1 MEFETK
7 PIRRHFN
14 SLGLMYFFGTLLIFG
29 VQYAEVFLI
38 ERLPLTGIYDTDVW
52 LLISTVPMYLISMP
66 LMMLLIRRV
75 PAVSVEKHPMTFL
88 QWLTAFFMCY
98 AIMYLGNLVGLGLT
112 FVIGMVKGSPV
123 DNALVDIAT
132 DISPW
137 TALVIMVLCAPVFE
151 ELIFRKL
158 LIDRT
163 VKYGEKTAILF
174 SGIFFGL
181 FHGNLNQFIYAFVL
195 GVFLAFLYVKTGNLK
210 ITIALHMLINFMG
223 GAVSTWLMRLV
234 DLDEYIRLVGG
245 NNAEAMAAFLRDNML
260 GLFGYLCLLIF
271 LIGVTLAGL
280 TLLIVFLAKRR
291 FTFQKGS
298 VVIPRGKRFSAV
310 MVNAGMLIYSVFFT
324 AIILIQLFL

>member
-163 VKYGEKTAILF
+163 VKYGEKTAVLF

-181 FHGNLNQFIYAFVL
+181 FHGNLNQFAYAFGL
-195 GVFLAFLYVKTGNLK
+195 GIFWGFIYVKTGKIRYSICMHMAVNFLGSVASVFLLK
-210 ITIALHMLINFMG
+210 SAAYEELIEVSASGDMGALMGVVSEHLPGLMLFGLYGLAVLGFLITGIVCL
-223 GAVSTWLMRLV
+223 AVHLRKMKLKPAELPLPKGKLMS
-234 DLDEYIRLVGG
+234 
-245 NNAEAMAAFLRDNML
+245 AAFL
-260 GLFGYLCLLIF
+260 
-271 LIGVTLAGL
+271 
-280 TLLIVFLAKRR
+280 
-291 FTFQKGS
+291 
-298 VVIPRGKRFSAV
+298 
-310 MVNAGMLIYSVFFT
+310 NAGVALFSLFW
-324 AIILIQLFL
+324 IIQILLQLMG

>member
-1 MEFETK
+1 M
-7 PIRRHFN
+7 
-14 SLGLMYFFGTLLIFG
+14 
-29 VQYAEVFLI
+29 
-38 ERLPLTGIYDTDVW
+38 
-52 LLISTVPMYLISMP
+52 
-66 LMMLLIRRV
+66 
-75 PAVSVEKHPMTFL
+75 
-88 QWLTAFFMCY
+88 
-98 AIMYLGNLVGLGLT
+98 
-112 FVIGMVKGSPV
+112 
-123 DNALVDIAT
+123 
-132 DISPW
+132 
-137 TALVIMVLCAPVFE
+137 
-151 ELIFRKL
+151 
-158 LIDRT
+158 
-163 VKYGEKTAILF
+163 
-174 SGIFFGL
+174 FGL

>member
-75 PAVSVEKHPMTFL
+75 PAVSVEKHPITFL

-163 VKYGEKTAILF
+163 VKYGEKIAVLF

-181 FHGNLNQFIYAFVL
+181 FHGNLNQFAYAFIL
-195 GVFLAFLYVKTGNLK
+195 GVFWGFIYVKTGK
-210 ITIALHMLINFMG
+210 ILYTICMHMVVNFLGSVVSIFLIRSIAYEELMYASGSGDMEALMNV
-223 GAVSTWLMRLV
+223 VSTHLPGLMLFGLYGLTV
-234 DLDEYIRLVGG
+234 VGFVITG
-245 NNAEAMAAFLRDNML
+245 IVCLAVNYQKMKLLPAEIPVPKGKLFSAAFL
-260 GLFGYLCLLIF
+260 
-271 LIGVTLAGL
+271 
-280 TLLIVFLAKRR
+280 
-291 FTFQKGS
+291 
-298 VVIPRGKRFSAV
+298 
-310 MVNAGMLIYSVFFT
+310 NAGVILFAAFWIIQ
-324 AIILIQLFL
+324 IILQLLQ

>member
-1 MEFETK
+1 
-7 PIRRHFN
+7 
-14 SLGLMYFFGTLLIFG
+14 
-29 VQYAEVFLI
+29 
-38 ERLPLTGIYDTDVW
+38 
-52 LLISTVPMYLISMP
+52 MYLISMP

-163 VKYGEKTAILF
+163 VKYGEKTAVLF

-181 FHGNLNQFIYAFVL
+181 FHGNLNQFAYAFGL
-195 GVFLAFLYVKTGNLK
+195 GIFWGFIYVKTGKIRYSICMHMAVNFLGSVASVFLLK
-210 ITIALHMLINFMG
+210 SVAYEELIEVG
-223 GAVSTWLMRLV
+223 GADGCSLRASPGADAVRALRPCRARISDHRHRMSGRPFTENEVKTRRTSPAEREADV
-234 DLDEYIRLVGG
+234 RRIFECGGGPFFSVLDHSDPFT
-245 NNAEAMAAFLRDNML
+245 AH
-260 GLFGYLCLLIF
+260 
-271 LIGVTLAGL
+271 GV
-280 TLLIVFLAKRR
+280 
-291 FTFQKGS
+291 
-298 VVIPRGKRFSAV
+298 
-310 MVNAGMLIYSVFFT
+310 VFF
-324 AIILIQLFL
+324 Q

>member
-75 PAVSVEKHPMTFL
+75 PAVSVEKHPITFL

-163 VKYGEKTAILF
+163 VKYGEKTAVLF

-181 FHGNLNQFIYAFVL
+181 FHGNLNQFAYAFGL
-195 GVFLAFLYVKTGNLK
+195 GIFWGFIYVKTGKIRYSICMHMAVNFLGSVASVFLLK
-210 ITIALHMLINFMG
+210 SAVYEELI
-223 GAVSTWLMRLV
+223 AVSASGDMGALMGVVSEHLPGLMLFGLYGLAMLGFLITGIVCLAVHFRKMKLKS
-234 DLDEYIRLVGG
+234 
-245 NNAEAMAAFLRDNML
+245 AELPLPKGKLMSAAFL
-260 GLFGYLCLLIF
+260 
-271 LIGVTLAGL
+271 
-280 TLLIVFLAKRR
+280 
-291 FTFQKGS
+291 
-298 VVIPRGKRFSAV
+298 
-310 MVNAGMLIYSVFFT
+310 NAGVALFSLFW
-324 AIILIQLFL
+324 IIQILLQLMG